1 METPRGARQT
11 QGRVA
16 TGRPSW
22 GQAHHPA
29 SLEGRGQRGLQ
40 LDFLHL
46 GHRTMF
52 TLYVQSKERLSVSV
66 SRYAC
71 VHLGVCV
78 YGQILQ

>member
-29 SLEGRGQRGLQ
+29 SWDRPWEHRSTCSPEAAHAPGNSGLTE
-40 LDFLHL
+40 HCP
-46 GHRTMF
+46 GPKH
-52 TLYVQSKERLSVSV
+52 E
-66 SRYAC
+66 A
-71 VHLGVCV
+71 G
-78 YGQILQ
+78 